1 MNICQIVP
9 MIYNFYYFLETTITW
24 NYNMLLTT
32 SLVALKTRVI
42 YCAIVN
48 RLTENQKKLRGH
60 LYINYSDFLKMFVR
74 FAKTFRQFCSVHDK
88 NVWQIISIIYIYIYI
103 YISKWLSL
111 FLINVR
117 DGMPYTFVH
126 YMSKEITHKNKSDYL

>member
-88 NVWQIISIIYIYIYI
+88 NVWQIISVIYIYIYI
-103 YISKWLSL
+103 YIY
-111 FLINVR
+111 IQ
-117 DGMPYTFVH
+117 MTFTFPH
-126 YMSKEITHKNKSDYL
+126 QRERWYALYLCTLYE